1 MNPPIQA
8 PQTRAVTILFVAI
21 LSLLSPQAGAEPD
34 ATAPWTAPEVDGL
47 VVLALIQ
54 QRVRALLPK
63 VSPAVVGLELRGGA
77 GTGVVIS
84 PEGLILSAG
93 HVTMEPGLNIK
104 AVFTDGRTLEAET
117 LGASYFSDAGM
128 AKLTPTNGLAHVELA
143 PDGSAKVGDW
153 CFALGHPGGV
163 DAKRG
168 LVLRV
173 GRIISRRSDVLRTDC
188 TLIGGDS
195 GGPLFDL
202 DGRVIAI
209 HSRISRSPDDNFH
222 VPVEAFR
229 KSWEAMLAGR
239 VVRPGGAFFG
249 VMMEENE
256 KGVRVGGVVKGSA
269 AERAGMKPGDI
280 ITHFDDQVVIDPP
293 DLRMA
298 IGGRTSN
305 DTVRIEFL
313 RGAASLEA
321 RVTLGDWQD
330 LRDAPPPEEKP

>member
-1 MNPPIQA
+1 M
-8 PQTRAVTILFVAI
+8 AI
-21 LSLLSPQAGAEPD
+21 LAVLPPRAE
-34 ATAPWTAPEVDGL
+34 AEGSGTAAWAAPEVDGL
-47 VVLALIQ
+47 DDLAAVEK
-54 QRVRALLPK
+54 RVRELLPK
-63 VSPAVVGLELRGGA
+63 VSPAVVGLELRAGA
-77 GTGVVIS
+77 GTGVIVS

-93 HVTMEPGLNIK
+93 HVTMEPGLEIK
-104 AVFTDGRTLEAET
+104 AVFTDGRTLTAET
-117 LGASYFSDAGM
+117 LGASYFTDAGM
-128 AKLTPTNGLAHVELA
+128 AKLAPTNGFSHAELA

-163 DAKRG
+163 DASRG

-249 VMMEENE
+249 VMMEDHE

-280 ITHFDDQVVIDPP
+280 ITHFDDQVVMDPP

-313 RGAASLEA
+313 RGDASLEA
-321 RVTLGDWQD
+321 RVTLGDWRD
-330 LRDAPPPEEKP
+330 LRDAALPEEKP

>member
-1 MNPPIQA
+1 MA
-8 PQTRAVTILFVAI
+8 PHARAEKPVVEAWI
-21 LSLLSPQAGAEPD
+21 
-34 ATAPWTAPEVDGL
+34 APEIDGL
-47 VVLALIQ
+47 EDLAAIEK
-54 QRVRALLPK
+54 RVRELLPK

-77 GTGVVIS
+77 GSGVVIS
-84 PEGLILSAG
+84 PGGLILSAG
-93 HVTMEPGLNIK
+93 HVTMEPGLAIK
-104 AVFTDGRTLEAET
+104 AVFTDGRTLEAKT

-128 AKLTPTNGLAHVELA
+128 AQLATTNDLAHVELA
-143 PDGSAKVGDW
+143 PDGAAKVGDW

-249 VMMEENE
+249 VMMEEHD

-313 RGAASLEA
+313 RGDSSLEA
-321 RVTLGDWQD
+321 RVTLGDWHD
-330 LRDAPPPEEKP
+330 LRDAAPPEEKP

>member
-1 MNPPIQA
+1 ML
-8 PQTRAVTILFVAI
+8 AVG
-21 LSLLSPQAGAEPD
+21 SPHVRGGEDGSP
-34 ATAPWTAPEVDGL
+34 PWTTPVVDGL
-47 VVLALIQ
+47 EDLALIQ
-54 QRVRALLPK
+54 QRVQELLPR

-77 GTGVVIS
+77 GSGVVVS
-84 PEGLILSAG
+84 PEGLVLSAG
-93 HVTMEPGLNIK
+93 HVTMEPGLTLK
-104 AVFTDGRTLEAET
+104 AVFPDGRALEAET

-128 AKLTPTNGLAHVELA
+128 AKLAPTNGFAHVELA

-229 KSWEAMLAGR
+229 KSWEAMLTGR

-249 VMMEENE
+249 VMMEDHD

-280 ITHFDDQVVIDPP
+280 ITHFDDQVVVDPP

-313 RGAASLEA
+313 RGSASLEA
-321 RVTLGDWQD
+321 RVTLGDWGE
-330 LRDAPPPEEKP
+330 LRDAPIPEEKP